1 MGEWGWFLFSEKI
14 AQLKA
19 FRATL
24 TDAKQIAEVDAE
36 IAELE
41 AKQAEKKGEQ

>member
-24 TDAKQIAEVDAE
+24 TDPAQIADVDKE

-41 AKQAEKKGEQ
+41 AKQAAKKGE

>member
-1 MGEWGWFLFSEKI
+1 MGKWGTFFFSERI
-14 AQLKA
+14 TQLKA

-24 TDAKQIAEVDAE
+24 TDEKQIADLDAE

-41 AKQAEKKGEQ
+41 AKQAEKNCE

>member
-1 MGEWGWFLFSEKI
+1 MGDWGFIFFSEKI

-24 TDAKQIAEVDAE
+24 TDPAHIAEVDNE

-41 AKQAEKKGEQ
+41 AKQAEKKGE

>member
-1 MGEWGWFLFSEKI
+1 MGKWGLFLFSEKI

-36 IAELE
+36 IAEIE
-41 AKQAEKKGEQ
+41 AEKAEMKGE

>member
-1 MGEWGWFLFSEKI
+1 MGYFGPLFFSEKI

-24 TDAKQIAEVDAE
+24 TDEKQIAEVDAE

-41 AKQAEKKGEQ
+41 AKQAEKQGE

>member
-1 MGEWGWFLFSEKI
+1 MGNFGMIFFSEKI
-14 AQLKA
+14 AQLKE
-19 FRATL
+19 FRKTL

-41 AKQAEKKGEQ
+41 AKQAQKQGE

>member
-1 MGEWGWFLFSEKI
+1 MGNFGLLFFSERI

-24 TDAKQIAEVDAE
+24 TDPAQIADVDRE
-36 IAELE
+36 IAALE
-41 AKQAEKKGEQ
+41 AKQAEKQGE